1 VKRAVWLRDGGCCQ
15 WKLENRGIC
24 GSRYR
29 VQYDHIEPVAL
40 GGRSTIEN
48 VRLLCARHNLLHA
61 RRIFGD
67 AWMDRYAPDKDA
79 AGVEREHRASSRARG
94 AEIVSATSARA
105 APP

>member
-15 WKLENRGIC
+15 WKLENGGAC
-24 GSRYR
+24 GSHHR

-40 GGRSTIEN
+40 GGPSTVEN

-67 AWMDRYAPDKDA
+67 AWMDRCAPDKGA
-79 AGVEREHRASSRARG
+79 AQVEGSRARG

>member
-15 WKLENRGIC
+15 WKLENGGIC
-24 GSRYR
+24 GSRSR

-40 GGRSTIEN
+40 GGRPTIEN

-79 AGVEREHRASSRARG
+79 RVERSRTRG
-94 AEIVSATSARA
+94 AEIVSATSALA
-105 APP
+105 APL